1 MARNV
6 YRYELLSVHMN
17 DTPSNFFGSNK
28 QRLFL
33 NLAKGRGWQKILE
46 TAKIIF
52 WKKSCKISVL

>member
-33 NLAKGRGWQKILE
+33 NLAKGRGVAENPRNRENNLLEKIL
-46 TAKIIF
+46 
-52 WKKSCKISVL
+52 